1 MEWYTILGISKTST
15 LEEVNKAFKAEAL
28 KCHPDKPGGSHEK
41 FLELTTVYK
50 EAVVYVKT
58 HPTNKNPH
66 RQSQNPQAM
75 READDLINNA
85 FDILTSMGI
94 DISELKLPVIPTE
107 TREQY
112 NTRMKNEGDDL
123 MRRAYSMLF
132 KTVDATYFSK

>member
-1 MEWYTILGISKTST
+1 
-15 LEEVNKAFKAEAL
+15 
-28 KCHPDKPGGSHEK
+28 
-41 FLELTTVYK
+41 
-50 EAVVYVKT
+50 
-58 HPTNKNPH
+58 
-66 RQSQNPQAM
+66 
-75 READDLINNA
+75 
-85 FDILTSMGI
+85 MGI